1 MKYTSY
7 YLKIAAIKNIMQVY
21 GIGTLEAIAHYN
33 SMTNAARDNAAFNY
47 IINET
52 GAARV

>member
-1 MKYTSY
+1 MKYSLY

-33 SMTNAARDNAAFNY
+33 SMSNAARDNAAFNY
-47 IINET
+47 IISAS
-52 GAARV
+52 GAGKC

>member
-1 MKYTSY
+1 MKYSLY
-7 YLKIAAIKNIMQVY
+7 YLKVAAIKNIMQVY
-21 GIGTLEAIAHYN
+21 GIGTLEAINHYN
-33 SMTNAARDNAAFNY
+33 HMTNAARDNAAFNY